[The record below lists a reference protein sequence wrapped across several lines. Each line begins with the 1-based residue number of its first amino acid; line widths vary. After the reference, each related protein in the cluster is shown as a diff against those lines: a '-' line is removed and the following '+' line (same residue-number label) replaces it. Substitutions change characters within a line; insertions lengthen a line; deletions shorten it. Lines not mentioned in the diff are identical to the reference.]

1 MIKKTEL
8 KHLIDVAAGRVPADV
23 VIRNAQIVD
32 VFLGT
37 IRRGDVA
44 LAAGYIAGIGERYEG
59 QQVVDLAG
67 RFLLPGLIDAH
78 IHVESS
84 YVSPEEFSRIF
95 VPCGTTTAL
104 CDPHEIVNV
113 AGLKGLEYMEQ
124 AAKLAKMD
132 IRYLMPSCVPSTPFE
147 HAGANLSALD
157 MEPAL
162 KNGTVDGL
170 AELMNYVGVVNNDD
184 KMIDEVMLAKKYHRR
199 IDGHAP
205 QVFGKL
211 LNAYAAAG
219 VVNDHECSTVQEAK
233 DRLACGMYVLLR
245 QGTTEHDLKNLL
257 PVVNPQTARHCLL
270 AGDDVQ
276 AVTAMTLGHL
286 DNSIR
291 ICIEQGLSPIT
302 AIQMATLNAAEYC
315 GLNDRGAIA
324 PGRRA
329 DLVVVDDLRSFHVE
343 QTWIKGE
350 KVAQA
355 GQYLPKVQRY
365 PIDAVAASMHVKP
378 LASDCFK
385 LHLTGKA
392 VRTIKV
398 IPGEV
403 LTDEA
408 IRQVSH
414 DETGDFVYDQS
425 QDVVKLAV
433 IERHHA
439 TGKMCTALV
448 SGYGIKHGTIAISI
462 GHDSHNIM
470 TAGVSDS
477 EMLAAVA
484 ELIKQGGGV
493 VMVKDQKPIARMALP
508 IAGLMSDQP
517 AEQVVAAQNQIN
529 QTAHQELGIPENI
542 DPVMSLSFLPLAVIP
557 KLKLTDEGL
566 FDVANGRFV
575 TLEVDDQA

>member
-1 MIKKTEL
+1 MIKKAEL
-8 KHLIDVAAGRVPADV
+8 KHVIDVAAGRVAADV
-23 VIRNAQIVD
+23 VIKNAQIVD
-32 VFLGT
+32 VCLGCM
-37 IRRGDVA
+37 RKGDVA
-44 LAAGYIAGIGERYEG
+44 IASGYIAGISDHYEG
-59 QQVVDLAG
+59 KQTVDLAG
-67 RFLLPGLIDAH
+67 RFLLPGLIDVH

-113 AGLKGLEYMEQ
+113 AGLKGLEYMEN

-132 IRYLMPSCVPSTPFE
+132 IRYLMPACVPSTPYE
-147 HAGANLSALD
+147 HAGANLAASD

-162 KNGTVDGL
+162 KNGEVDGL

-184 KMIDEVMLAKKYHRR
+184 KMIDEVMLAQKYHRR

-205 QVFGKL
+205 QVSGKL

-219 VVNDHECSTVQEAK
+219 VGNDHECSTVQEAQ

-257 PVVNPQTARHCLL
+257 PVVTPQTARHCLL

-343 QTWIKGE
+343 QTWIMGE
-350 KVAQA
+350 KVAQD
-355 GQYLPKVQRY
+355 GQYLPQVQRY
-365 PIDAVAASMHVKP
+365 PIGAVESSMHVKP
-378 LASDCFK
+378 LSADCFK
-385 LHLTGKA
+385 LHLSGKP
-392 VRTIKV
+392 VRTIEV

-403 LTDEA
+403 LTGEK
-408 IRQVSH
+408 ICQVSH
-414 DETGDFVYDQS
+414 DNDGDFVYNPA
-425 QDVVKLAV
+425 QDVTKLAV

-448 SGYGIKHGTIAISI
+448 SGYGIKHGAIAISI

-470 TAGVSDS
+470 VTGVSDN
-477 EMLAAVA
+477 EMHAAVD

-493 VMVKDQKPIARMALP
+493 VMVKDQEPIARMPLP

-517 AEQVVAAQNQIN
+517 AEKVVAAQNEIN
-529 QTAHQELGIPENI
+529 RAAHDELEIPANV

-557 KLKLTDEGL
+557 ELKLTDEGL
-566 FDVANGRFV
+566 FDVANGRFA

>member
-1 MIKKTEL
+1 M
-8 KHLIDVAAGRVPADV
+8 
-23 VIRNAQIVD
+23 
-32 VFLGT
+32 
-37 IRRGDVA
+37 
-44 LAAGYIAGIGERYEG
+44 
-59 QQVVDLAG
+59 
-67 RFLLPGLIDAH
+67 
-78 IHVESS
+78 
-84 YVSPEEFSRIF
+84 
-95 VPCGTTTAL
+95 
-104 CDPHEIVNV
+104 
-113 AGLKGLEYMEQ
+113 
-124 AAKLAKMD
+124 
-132 IRYLMPSCVPSTPFE
+132 
-147 HAGANLSALD
+147 
-157 MEPAL
+157 
-162 KNGTVDGL
+162 
-170 AELMNYVGVVNNDD
+170 
-184 KMIDEVMLAKKYHRR
+184 
-199 IDGHAP
+199 
-205 QVFGKL
+205 
-211 LNAYAAAG
+211 
-219 VVNDHECSTVQEAK
+219 
-233 DRLACGMYVLLR
+233 
-245 QGTTEHDLKNLL
+245 
-257 PVVNPQTARHCLL
+257 
-270 AGDDVQ
+270 
-276 AVTAMTLGHL
+276 
-286 DNSIR
+286 
-291 ICIEQGLSPIT
+291 
-302 AIQMATLNAAEYC
+302 
-315 GLNDRGAIA
+315 
-324 PGRRA
+324 
-329 DLVVVDDLRSFHVE
+329 E
-343 QTWIKGE
+343 QTWILGE
-350 KVAQA
+350 KVAQD

-365 PIDAVAASMHVKP
+365 PIDAVATSMHVKP

-385 LHLTGKA
+385 LHLTGKP

-448 SGYGIKHGTIAISI
+448 SGYGIKHGAIAISI

-529 QTAHQELGIPENI
+529 QTAYQELGIPENI